1 MTSESDIVERLS
13 LSSDPEKRDAA
24 IEIERLRAALGQCS
38 KVAQSAVAAER
49 AAIHE
54 LIESQRAEAHLYN
67 ADSAL
72 RAVATAIKA
81 REQQP

>member
-1 MTSESDIVERLS
+1 MTMTDIVKRLRNHA
-13 LSSDPEKRDAA
+13 SSFRGTEMYREAA
-24 IEIERLRAALGQCS
+24 DEIERLR
-38 KVAQSAVAAER
+38 KAVRAER
-49 AAIHE
+49 AAILE
-54 LIESQRAEAHLYN
+54 LIESERAEAHLYN